1 MDRLNMRPLVIITPT
16 RVYMDVWG
24 AYRNRGCVVRPNVGL
39 NGRNLNQRELSY
51 ASRYLNQEGWLEY
64 ANGAWK
70 PDPELT
76 RLMDELLG

>member
-1 MDRLNMRPLVIITPT
+1 MRPLVVITPAK
-16 RVYMDVWG
+16 VYMDVWG
-24 AYRNRGCVVRPNVGL
+24 AYRSRGCLVRPNVGL

-64 ANGAWK
+64 ADGTWK

-76 RLMDELLG
+76 RFMDESLGR